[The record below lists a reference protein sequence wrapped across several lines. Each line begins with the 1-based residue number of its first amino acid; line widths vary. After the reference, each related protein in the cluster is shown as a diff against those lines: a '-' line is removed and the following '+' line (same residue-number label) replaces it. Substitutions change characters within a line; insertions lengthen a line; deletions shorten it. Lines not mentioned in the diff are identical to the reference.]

1 MTQANFETRVERR
14 SDVLVLGVSGELTS
28 LSEGEMLSAYRALD
42 FEGPPKL
49 VIDFGGVRYINSA
62 GIAALVSIVADVTKR
77 HGVLGFTGLQAHYQR
92 VMEIVGITKY
102 VALHNDLPEAVA
114 AVAEAAD
121 GRRASPTVASG
132 DEGSEKKQHRSA

>member
-1 MTQANFETRVERR
+1 MTQANFKTRVERR

-77 HGVLGFTGLQAHYQR
+77 HGVLSFTGLQAHYQR

-102 VALHNDLPEAVA
+102 VALHNDLHEAVA
-114 AVAEAAD
+114 AVAKATD
-121 GRRASPTVASG
+121 GR
-132 DEGSEKKQHRSA
+132 EY